1 MLLFVFILFSCAG
14 TDRTIAG
21 AERGDS
27 SGRTGTVGDGSTQD
41 STGIEKYR
49 NLWERQTREK
59 AYDEVIRSARFAFEK
74 GESDGNRSLS
84 VYATAY
90 LAQSY
95 MLKDDDDSTCYW
107 LAESFERIGKLP
119 REDLFIVGTVNNI
132 AGIRAMKSE
141 SDYSSALRYF
151 KAALSAVEKAGDTLN
166 QGAILQNIAHIYQVR
181 EDVSGF
187 DYALRSYEL
196 VAARGGVNARSTAA
210 VVLSSMYV
218 LKGDYAQALRY
229 ADISVARIDD
239 SSYWDANKA
248 YVWYNYG
255 DVCASAGDDARA
267 EASYR
272 KALEYVPSAGTAI
285 GIRAYVSFGNFCL
298 KRKKYRGAVEMYRR
312 AEELLGSGNVE
323 CRAPVY
329 SGLAR
334 AYDASGDGAK
344 ALEYYRKYFGTC
356 STTVSSA
363 KEHAFNELLMR
374 YEQSEHQRAM
384 GLKEME
390 LLRKDR
396 NIMAAVFAMLLV
408 IGFFL
413 YACLLYRRKNAMYRE
428 LVRQNLNYRERLNE
442 CERLEGVRKANAQQA
457 QLKIY
462 ERLEALLRN
471 EKIYRRKDLT
481 LQMLAESLGTN
492 TTYMSHIVNSFS
504 GKSFPNYLN
513 AYRIEEVLDALSD
526 PSDDEPIH
534 AVFERVGYTSRSTYL
549 RIFRKE
555 VGCAP
560 SKYRQEIRKIRAER
574 KNVRI

>member
-1 MLLFVFILFSCAG
+1 MRIHADIPGYDGRNRRRRRAILLSSDMRRAGGPFSESVSMNRFGYRLICRCGMLLFVFILFSCTG

-196 VAARGGVNARSTAA
+196 VAARGGINARSTAA

-285 GIRAYVSFGNFCL
+285 GIRAYVSFGNFYL
-298 KRKKYRGAVEMYRR
+298 KQKKYRGAVEMYRR

-344 ALEYYRKYFGTC
+344 ALVLPEVLRSLFDDGQLRQGTC
-356 STTVSSA
+356 
-363 KEHAFNELLMR
+363 F
-374 YEQSEHQRAM
+374 QRAADEVRTV
-384 GLKEME
+384 GTSASHGTQRDGTAPE
-390 LLRKDR
+390 RPQYYGRRFRDAAR
-396 NIMAAVFAMLLV
+396 NRFFPLCLFALS
-408 IGFFL
+408 
-413 YACLLYRRKNAMYRE
+413 AE
-428 LVRQNLNYRERLNE
+428 ERDVPGT
-442 CERLEGVRKANAQQA
+442 RA
-457 QLKIY
+457 
-462 ERLEALLRN
+462 
-471 EKIYRRKDLT
+471 
-481 LQMLAESLGTN
+481 AESQLWGTSERMRTARGCSESERAAGAVEN
-492 TTYMSHIVNSFS
+492 LRTV
-504 GKSFPNYLN
+504 GGVDAEREDLPQKGPDAPDAGGN
-513 AYRIEEVLDALSD
+513 AGHQYDVHV
-526 PSDDEPIH
+526 P
-534 AVFERVGYTSRSTYL
+534 
-549 RIFRKE
+549 
-555 VGCAP
+555 
-560 SKYRQEIRKIRAER
+560 YRQQFLG
-574 KNVRI
+574 

>member
-1 MLLFVFILFSCAG
+1 MLLFVFILFSCTG

-27 SGRTGTVGDGSTQD
+27 SGRIGTVGDGSTQD

-132 AGIRAMKSE
+132 AGIRAMRSE

-218 LKGDYAQALRY
+218 LKGGL
-229 ADISVARIDD
+229 
-239 SSYWDANKA
+239 
-248 YVWYNYG
+248 
-255 DVCASAGDDARA
+255 CAGPPLCG
-267 EASYR
+267 Y
-272 KALEYVPSAGTAI
+272 
-285 GIRAYVSFGNFCL
+285 IR
-298 KRKKYRGAVEMYRR
+298 RPDRR
-312 AEELLGSGNVE
+312 QQLLG
-323 CRAPVY
+323 C
-329 SGLAR
+329 
-334 AYDASGDGAK
+334 
-344 ALEYYRKYFGTC
+344 
-356 STTVSSA
+356 
-363 KEHAFNELLMR
+363 
-374 YEQSEHQRAM
+374 Q
-384 GLKEME
+384 
-390 LLRKDR
+390 
-396 NIMAAVFAMLLV
+396 
-408 IGFFL
+408 
-413 YACLLYRRKNAMYRE
+413 
-428 LVRQNLNYRERLNE
+428 
-442 CERLEGVRKANAQQA
+442 
-457 QLKIY
+457 
-462 ERLEALLRN
+462 
-471 EKIYRRKDLT
+471 
-481 LQMLAESLGTN
+481 
-492 TTYMSHIVNSFS
+492 
-504 GKSFPNYLN
+504 
-513 AYRIEEVLDALSD
+513 
-526 PSDDEPIH
+526 
-534 AVFERVGYTSRSTYL
+534 
-549 RIFRKE
+549 
-555 VGCAP
+555 
-560 SKYRQEIRKIRAER
+560 
-574 KNVRI
+574 